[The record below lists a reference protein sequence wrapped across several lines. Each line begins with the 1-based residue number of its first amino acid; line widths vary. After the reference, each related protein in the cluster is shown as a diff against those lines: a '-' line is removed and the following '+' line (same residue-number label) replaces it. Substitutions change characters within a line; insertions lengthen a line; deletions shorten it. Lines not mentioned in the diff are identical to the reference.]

1 MKDIIAL
8 CNRDKEDYG
17 IENDQVVPSQEATHK
32 RDPKILGYVNDGQH
46 QPIYTRKQIR
56 MD

>member
-17 IENDQVVPSQEATHK
+17 IENDQVLLSQDTTHT
-32 RDPKILGYVNDGQH
+32 RNPEVSGDADDGQH

-56 MD
+56 LE

>member
-17 IENDQVVPSQEATHK
+17 IENDQFNTCNDYVCVHNQK
-32 RDPKILGYVNDGQH
+32 RVSVCQRAQKETKKI
-46 QPIYTRKQIR
+46 
-56 MD
+56 

>member
-17 IENDQVVPSQEATHK
+17 IENDQVLPSQDTTHK
-32 RDPKILGYVNDGQH
+32 RSREVSGDAYDG
-46 QPIYTRKQIR
+46 
-56 MD
+56 

>member
-17 IENDQVVPSQEATHK
+17 IENERAVSE
-32 RDPKILGYVNDGQH
+32 RDG
-46 QPIYTRKQIR
+46 T
-56 MD
+56 